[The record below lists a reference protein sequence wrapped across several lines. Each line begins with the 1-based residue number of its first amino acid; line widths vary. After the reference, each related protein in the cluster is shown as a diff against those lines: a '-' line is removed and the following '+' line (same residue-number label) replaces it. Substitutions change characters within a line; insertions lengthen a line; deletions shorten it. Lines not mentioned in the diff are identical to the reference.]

1 MLIVICGYSLSAHIT
16 ACTVSPVFFKLE
28 LSPRGHWINLK
39 GHEMFNGVGKKQ
51 FCDVYQPFYVV
62 FVFSVEIGYFSKNFG
77 AS

>member
-1 MLIVICGYSLSAHIT
+1 MLIVICGCSLSTHIT

-51 FCDVYQPFYVV
+51 FCNVYLSFYVV
-62 FVFSVEIGYFSKNFG
+62 FVFSVETGYFSKKFAG
-77 AS
+77 S